1 MNKKILIVR
10 MDRIGDV
17 VLSTPAI
24 KSVRD
29 AYPDSHIT
37 VLVRPYARD
46 IVEENP
52 YINEVL
58 TYDKHRSE
66 KNLWGNIKFILNLRK
81 KKFDLAIILHPKN
94 SAHLLSFLAGIPKR
108 VGYDKKLGTLLTT
121 KIPHT
126 KQFGLKHEIDY
137 TLDVLRYIGIKPN
150 DRSLYVPLNKSSE
163 EKIADI
169 FNKNGI
175 SEDDVVVTIHPG
187 ASCRSRR
194 WNLKRFT
201 KVADALA
208 NKYGVKIVIIAG
220 PEDKIFGDE
229 VAQRMTVKPLN
240 LSAKTAVSDLISIL
254 KRSKL
259 FISNDSGPV
268 HIACAVG
275 TPTISIFGR
284 NDRGLSPMRWG
295 PVGRHDVA
303 LHKDVGCEVCL
314 AHNCKRGFKCLDAIS
329 VEEVLEAAG
338 KILDKR

>member
-46 IVEENP
+46 IVEGNP

-194 WNLKRFT
+194 WNLRSFT

-240 LSAKTAVSDLISIL
+240 LSAKTAVSDFISIL

-329 VEEVLEAAG
+329 VEEVLAAAER
-338 KILDKR
+338 LLR